1 MHLLSLNLQKS
12 TAINVAVY
20 GNFTTSKS
28 QEIVVSRAGHT
39 IELLRPDEEG
49 KLISI
54 CVTPLFA
61 VIRSMFPFR
70 LAGSNRDY
78 LIIGSD
84 AGKVSILEFDVSI
97 NDWKLL
103 HCEVFGKTGCRRI
116 VPGQYIAAD
125 PKGRAILIGAIEKQ
139 RFVYVMNRDSANRL
153 TISSPLEAHKSET
166 ILFSVCGIDVGF
178 ENPIFA
184 TIELE
189 YNEADQ
195 DPTGEAASEAE
206 KKLTYYELDLGLNH
220 VVRKW
225 SEPIS
230 RTANILL
237 PVPGGDDGPSGVI
250 ICGEDWISYKHQNHM
265 EIRAPIPRRYD
276 QPNTKGLLITTG
288 TLHKQKDLFFY
299 IVQSELGDLYK
310 ITLDINANNKKI
322 VDNLY
327 ITVFDSIP
335 LSSNLCI
342 TKTGLLFASS
352 EFNNHILFQF
362 QGIGDNPTAV
372 KSSKLEDEINEQL
385 GDDAESAS
393 SVAPKFKPSD
403 KLTNLSVTDSLLSL
417 APILDMIVDKSDKLE
432 SYPIYLLSGCNNRSV
447 LRTLRHGLPVT
458 QLAES
463 DLPGKP
469 QAVWTIKGSQ
479 NEEYDKYI
487 IVTFPSSTLILS
499 IGDTIE
505 EVTNSDFILT
515 TNTLSVVLL
524 DDNAMLQVHTYGI
537 RHIRSDNRKSD
548 WKTPGQL
555 VETATIELNKE
566 ITSID
571 ISTVPPGRIRADFLA
586 VGCID
591 NTIQL
596 LSLDPKDLLSQRST
610 MSVSNK
616 PTSLCLVFMFKE
628 NVITDK
634 SQADKP
640 LPLPTLYLYVGL
652 VNGVLVRVEVEG
664 NSGSLSDSRQKFL
677 GSKSI
682 KLSKIMIANYVA
694 VVALSSRPCFTSEVC
709 NQGIVAITN
718 QSLKILTIDNLGFD
732 KYLAIIESDHN
743 EYSEYEKQQIKYAVN
758 QAFDK
763 DKTDYDTDM
772 ANNDGEDDEALYV
785 PVRGPVPPQF
795 GKWAS
800 CIRII
805 DPLNGN
811 NKIVLELS
819 NNEAAISLCTCKFTQ
834 ISDEIFLIVGIVKD
848 LVFHPKAF
856 TSSYIN
862 VYRVLDNQLQL
873 LHQTDVDDIP
883 SVLTEFQGKLLVGCG
898 KALRLYELGKKKLL
912 RKCENRLFPVSI
924 VKLQTY
930 GDRIYVGDVAE
941 SIHFVKYKRQDNSL
955 VIFADDTVPRYVT
968 CLCILDYNTV
978 AVGDKFGNIFVLR
991 LPDNVN
997 DDIENP
1003 TGPRMLWDQGLLNG
1017 AANKLQYLTSYF
1029 LGEIITSIDKTSL
1042 IPGGTDVIVAST
1054 IYEMFVRQ
1062 ENPSLCQRD
1071 HLSYRSCYQPVKDTI
1086 DEEES
1091 SDEIIGHINALEPVT
1106 PDNEP
1111 IPTEID
1117 TWARGIVKTRK
1128 IEIPTTDIYSEF
1140 RSDSTPRSMSSYR
1153 SSVTGHST
1161 KSSNRSKKGRLISPK
1176 SGDHTNAITQ
1186 IIELDESFV
1195 SPKKKAGTTDS
1206 DIEKI
1211 KDEYELITDKIN
1223 KISIENKGKPIAFD
1237 SSGQPIVVIPVKPEK
1252 LPLNSIPLGLA
1263 GIASVNNENK
1273 SNKGNNKKKV
1283 RIRVAGSRSI
1293 LDDETVFQPKHTLTS
1308 ALCDTERMPIVN
1320 PGVTI
1325 RNDYIK
1331 KEGPPIPEDPI
1342 HISRQEYLN
1351 RSINSNLSKSVNSHD
1366 YTINPDIS
1374 ILDNSN
1380 NLTEDSMDGIL
1391 LPESMR
1397 RLYIDDYNLF
1407 EGSKKLSILS
1417 NNTDSYVIIDEDDK
1431 SIGPKDTIGNVELSK
1446 LPGKNH
1452 SIDLSLKNR
1461 PKDRDLPYNMINVI
1475 DRKKLPAPPLGKTTG
1490 HGLVVES
1497 KKDKKLKSNS
1507 LVSNKTTTSI
1517 LQGIIKKNREVV
1529 F

>member
-1 MHLLSLNLQKS
+1 
-12 TAINVAVY
+12 
-20 GNFTTSKS
+20 
-28 QEIVVSRAGHT
+28 
-39 IELLRPDEEG
+39 
-49 KLISI
+49 
-54 CVTPLFA
+54 
-61 VIRSMFPFR
+61 
-70 LAGSNRDY
+70 
-78 LIIGSD
+78 
-84 AGKVSILEFDVSI
+84 
-97 NDWKLL
+97 
-103 HCEVFGKTGCRRI
+103 
-116 VPGQYIAAD
+116 
-125 PKGRAILIGAIEKQ
+125 
-139 RFVYVMNRDSANRL
+139 
-153 TISSPLEAHKSET
+153 
-166 ILFSVCGIDVGF
+166 
-178 ENPIFA
+178 
-184 TIELE
+184 
-189 YNEADQ
+189 
-195 DPTGEAASEAE
+195 
-206 KKLTYYELDLGLNH
+206 
-220 VVRKW
+220 
-225 SEPIS
+225 
-230 RTANILL
+230 
-237 PVPGGDDGPSGVI
+237 
-250 ICGEDWISYKHQNHM
+250 
-265 EIRAPIPRRYD
+265 
-276 QPNTKGLLITTG
+276 
-288 TLHKQKDLFFY
+288 
-299 IVQSELGDLYK
+299 
-310 ITLDINANNKKI
+310 
-322 VDNLY
+322 LY

-352 EFNNHILFQF
+352 EFNNHIIFQF

-469 QAVWTIKGSQ
+469 QAVWTIKGNQ

-515 TNTLSVVLL
+515 TNTLNVVLL

-548 WKTPGQL
+548 WKTPGNKIIEYATVNKRQVAITLTGGIIIYFELGITGQL

-610 MSVSNK
+610 MSVSNR
-616 PTSLCLVFMFKE
+616 PTSLCLVYMFKE
-628 NVITDK
+628 NVIIDK
-634 SQADKP
+634 PQADKP

-694 VVALSSRPCFTSEVC
+694 VVALSSRPWLLYNYQNKYIQSPISYDHIEYLSSFTSEVC

-718 QSLKILTIDNLGFD
+718 QSLKILTIDNLGEKFNITNYPLRYTPRKMIKLPGFE

-743 EYSEYEKQQIKYAVN
+743 EYNEYEKQQIKYAVN
-758 QAFDK
+758 EAYEK
-763 DKTDYDTDM
+763 DKTNNDADM
-772 ANNDGEDDEALYV
+772 TNNDGEDDEALFV

-811 NKIVLELS
+811 NKIILELS

-834 ISDEIFLIVGIVKD
+834 ISDENFLIVGIVKD
-848 LVFHPKAF
+848 LVFHPKSF

-883 SVLTEFQGKLLVGCG
+883 SVLNEFQGKLLVGCG

-1017 AANKLQYLTSYF
+1017 AANKVQYLSSYF

-1042 IPGGTDVIVAST
+1042 IPGGTEVIVAST
-1054 IYEMFVRQ
+1054 IYGGIYTFIPFLSKEDLSFYQHLEMFVRQ

-1086 DEEES
+1086 D
-1091 SDEIIGHINALEPVT
+1091 
-1106 PDNEP
+1106 
-1111 IPTEID
+1111 
-1117 TWARGIVKTRK
+1117 
-1128 IEIPTTDIYSEF
+1128 
-1140 RSDSTPRSMSSYR
+1140 
-1153 SSVTGHST
+1153 
-1161 KSSNRSKKGRLISPK
+1161 
-1176 SGDHTNAITQ
+1176 GD
-1186 IIELDESFV
+1186 
-1195 SPKKKAGTTDS
+1195 
-1206 DIEKI
+1206 
-1211 KDEYELITDKIN
+1211 
-1223 KISIENKGKPIAFD
+1223 
-1237 SSGQPIVVIPVKPEK
+1237 
-1252 LPLNSIPLGLA
+1252 
-1263 GIASVNNENK
+1263 
-1273 SNKGNNKKKV
+1273 
-1283 RIRVAGSRSI
+1283 
-1293 LDDETVFQPKHTLTS
+1293 
-1308 ALCDTERMPIVN
+1308 LCDCFMKLSQIKQNQFAEDVN
-1320 PGVTI
+1320 RT
-1325 RNDYIK
+1325 
-1331 KEGPPIPEDPI
+1331 
-1342 HISRQEYLN
+1342 
-1351 RSINSNLSKSVNSHD
+1351 
-1366 YTINPDIS
+1366 
-1374 ILDNSN
+1374 
-1380 NLTEDSMDGIL
+1380 
-1391 LPESMR
+1391 LPEI
-1397 RLYIDDYNLF
+1397 Y
-1407 EGSKKLSILS
+1407 KKLEDHRNIL
-1417 NNTDSYVIIDEDDK
+1417 
-1431 SIGPKDTIGNVELSK
+1431 
-1446 LPGKNH
+1446 
-1452 SIDLSLKNR
+1452 
-1461 PKDRDLPYNMINVI
+1461 
-1475 DRKKLPAPPLGKTTG
+1475 
-1490 HGLVVES
+1490 
-1497 KKDKKLKSNS
+1497 
-1507 LVSNKTTTSI
+1507 
-1517 LQGIIKKNREVV
+1517 
-1529 F
+1529 